1 MRAQAL
7 SNEGKLETGSQALR
21 SQNLKFDHHH
31 GIVMAAA
38 HGCEQNLLH
47 VNTYLK
53 EESAK
58 NVHIFFLSYIFFSF
72 RCENVSLLFWTEFGL
87 GWGPGRQSMNG
98 DLEEGLKSKQTKG
111 NPL

>member
-1 MRAQAL
+1 MRAQAPC
-7 SNEGKLETGSQALR
+7 NERKLETGSWVLQ

-47 VNTYLK
+47 INMYLK

-58 NVHIFFLSYIFFSF
+58 KVHIFFLSYIFFSF
-72 RCENVSLLFWTEFGL
+72 RCENVGFLFWTEFGL
-87 GWGPGRQSMNG
+87 GRGPGRQSMNG
-98 DLEEGLKSKQTKG
+98 DLEEGLKSKQTKS
-111 NPL
+111 

>member
-1 MRAQAL
+1 
-7 SNEGKLETGSQALR
+7 
-21 SQNLKFDHHH
+21 
-31 GIVMAAA
+31 MAAA

-58 NVHIFFLSYIFFSF
+58 KKVHIFFLSYIFFSF
-72 RCENVSLLFWTEFGL
+72 RCENEGLLFWTECGL

>member
-1 MRAQAL
+1 MRAQAPC
-7 SNEGKLETGSQALR
+7 NERKLETGSWVLQ

-47 VNTYLK
+47 INTYLK

-58 NVHIFFLSYIFFSF
+58 KSSYFLSLLHFLFF
-72 RCENVSLLFWTEFGL
+72 
-87 GWGPGRQSMNG
+87 
-98 DLEEGLKSKQTKG
+98 
-111 NPL
+111 